1 MEVAALIISIVS
13 LLISIVIAFVENKNS
28 KKINDINLEAEL
40 SKDIIKQFLT
50 ETFPGAVT
58 KIHFKGRKLSNIV
71 HLQNALNNLRNKLR
85 FFKYCD
91 ESFYSKLKEKT
102 QSLEDY
108 IVLNEGRTFNVEDQS
123 EVMNEIVSQMT
134 DIYTLLKEKYKNG

>member
-1 MEVAALIISIVS
+1 M
-13 LLISIVIAFVENKNS
+13 
-28 KKINDINLEAEL
+28 
-40 SKDIIKQFLT
+40 T

-85 FFKYCD
+85 YFKYCD
-91 ESFYSKLKEKT
+91 ESFYSKLKKKT

>member
-28 KKINDINLEAEL
+28 KRINDINLEAEL

-58 KIHFKGRKLSNIV
+58 KIHFKERKLSNIV